1 MRDGGVLLHRQMR
14 AALKEEK
21 IFPHQIGRGNSRR
34 RVAELEVDE
43 FVEVAAV
50 AIVVDLWLGMR
61 DSFLRGVERLER
73 RIDHLDEIERRGRR
87 FFGRCRHRR
96 HGIAD
101 EANFVEAQRM
111 LVLRDGQN
119 AEWNRQIPADED
131 GQHASQPLRRGD
143 IDRDDARVRL
153 GAAQQLAV
161 QHAGEGEI
169 VGKARRPRHLGDGI
183 DFTEGFTDDAVFA
196 HTRPMRAAASSTA
209 S

>member
-21 IFPHQIGRGNSRR
+21 IFSDQIGRGNSRR

-131 GQHASQPLRRGD
+131 GLHASQPLRLGD

-153 GAAQQLAV
+153 GAAQ
-161 QHAGEGEI
+161 HAGEREI
-169 VGKARRPRHLGDGI
+169 VGKARRTRHLGDGI
-183 DFTEGFTDDAVFA
+183 DFPEGFTDDAVFA